1 MTRHV
6 QADAVCDAAA
16 GQVKICYFKQNT
28 APNGASVWQNDCR
41 QVSHVGSRFDNNTA
55 TSGSSGIEMNQITQ
69 ADISQ
74 CTFATGRALKGAGLY
89 LQVCC
94 RCYNMCLM
102 LLA

>member
-16 GQVKICYFKQNT
+16 GQVKTCYFKLNT